1 MQRHRRIFQKA
12 HKADRPRD
20 NVLAIDIRNRFPPFP
35 HKQEQGDPLRD
46 KQSEKKNEH
55 QLPGQAFRQKLH
67 IGTGIAAFV
76 GVGAIVGVSHADR
89 ASHHGYKM
97 GHHKSMPMKIDFHD
111 MRRHLYGIVDAD
123 GDGNLSLSEFTGL
136 WTELTQLL
144 KIRGF
149 QFLDTDGDAKISKA
163 KIDERLAGMVR
174 RFDRNGDGALSME
187 VVDPVTRH
195 AITMT
200 TTMTIKANAKRSECY
215 HDRDGASASSLFC
228 FRDLRPHRF
237 LRYCASCHE

>member
-1 MQRHRRIFQKA
+1 MQRHRRIFQKT

-89 ASHHGYKM
+89 ASHRGYKM

-123 GDGNLSLSEFTGL
+123 GDEKLTQAEIDAAHAARRAKYDTDEDGNLSLSEFTGL

-149 QFLDTDGDAKISKA
+149 QFLDTD
-163 KIDERLAGMVR
+163 
-174 RFDRNGDGALSME
+174 GDGALSME

>member
-1 MQRHRRIFQKA
+1 MKKA
-12 HKADRPRD
+12 TKI
-20 NVLAIDIRNRFPPFP
+20 L
-35 HKQEQGDPLRD
+35 
-46 KQSEKKNEH
+46 
-55 QLPGQAFRQKLH
+55 

-97 GHHKSMPMKIDFHD
+97 GHHKSMPMKLGFHD
-111 MRRHLYGIVDAD
+111 MRRHLCGIVDAD
-123 GDGNLSLSEFTGL
+123 GDEKLTQAEIDAAHAARRAKYDTDEDGNLSLSEFTGL